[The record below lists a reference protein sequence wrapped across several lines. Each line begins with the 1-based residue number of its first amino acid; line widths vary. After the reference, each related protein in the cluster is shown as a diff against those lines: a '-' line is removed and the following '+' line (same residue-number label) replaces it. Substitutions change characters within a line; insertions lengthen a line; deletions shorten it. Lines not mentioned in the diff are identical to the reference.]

1 MIVTVFIYLQLNN
14 CYCTKMYLNIQ
25 LEKAKREIKEGLKQ
39 KAAGRLK
46 NVLNT
51 YPDAMEAREML
62 AEMYYNSGFIDMAG
76 RYWYL
81 TPPIEERI
89 QKSIEVYEKSVNYSS
104 FQILKDL
111 KYKGHKTA
119 LPEYAR
125 KKLLTLE
132 NDIKGMGHGLP
143 YKPITSNNPIYDI
156 YQKTFMDKLV
166 PILFISII
174 TLCLLFFI
182 VGVITAIS
190 WLVNLF

>member
-1 MIVTVFIYLQLNN
+1 
-14 CYCTKMYLNIQ
+14 MYLNVQ
-25 LEKAKREIKEGLKQ
+25 LEKAEREIKEGLKQ

-62 AEMYYNSGFIDMAG
+62 AEMYYSSGFIDMAG
-76 RYWYL
+76 KYWYL
-81 TPPIEERI
+81 TPPTEEHI
-89 QKSIEVYEKSVNYSS
+89 QRSIEVYEQSVNHSS

-125 KKLLTLE
+125 KKLLILE
-132 NDIKGMGHGLP
+132 NNIKDIGHGLP
-143 YKPITSNNPIYDI
+143 YKPISSNNSIDDV
-156 YQKTFMDKLV
+156 YQKTFIDKLV